1 MATPSE
7 FRTSWLAGFV
17 PLACLCAMVV
27 SPQLDTLAASP
38 RLAPSVQS
46 SGDGVKAENRPPN
59 ILLIITDQQHA
70 NMMSCTGNKYLTT
83 PAMDSLAQEGIR
95 FANAYV
101 SNPVCVP
108 SRISMATGV
117 MAGRLGV
124 LNNRVKANVP
134 IEVNQNSLG
143 KLIKSAGY
151 DTFYGGKVHMCPELN
166 PLDAGYDEYFR
177 DQREALP
184 VACIE
189 FLKRKRD
196 RPFFAVASFINPHD
210 ICFAYSA
217 YKGKSP
223 KGRSSVEHLYQ
234 QALKLPPQ
242 QLPPLPGNFRIPE
255 LEPDAIDLYSKASAV
270 TPAGTMRM
278 VYDER
283 QWRIYRW
290 IYCRL
295 TEQVDQHIGQI
306 LDALKRNGLEEETLV
321 VFTSD
326 HGDMDA
332 CHRLASKGRFYDQSV
347 RVPLL
352 MKYKGRIIPGVVD
365 QRLASSGLD
374 ILPTLCG
381 YAGVDVPESLLGK
394 SLRPIAEGNTVAD
407 WREYVVT
414 ENHTGRMLRSEQF
427 KYCVYRDGGVRESL
441 VDMRNDPGEMQNLVA
456 SPEFKTILSRH
467 QHYLQKW
474 VRVSNDVDAESFAVR
489 P

>member
-1 MATPSE
+1 M
-7 FRTSWLAGFV
+7 AGFV

-83 PAMDSLAQEGIR
+83 SAMDSLAQEGIR

-124 LNNRVKANVP
+124 LNNGVKANVP

-242 QLPPLPGNFRIPE
+242 QLPPLPDNFRIPE